1 MPLAKCD
8 KAKNKIEIILDTKT
22 VFMCYFIFNLNL
34 RLAQGGSQYGREL
47 SKELFWKVKNYDCCL
62 SFDDVQILEER
73 LCYQVFISLQN

>member
-1 MPLAKCD
+1 MPPAKGD

-47 SKELFWKVKNYDCCL
+47 SKELFWKVKN
-62 SFDDVQILEER
+62 
-73 LCYQVFISLQN
+73 

>member
-34 RLAQGGSQYGREL
+34 RLLLGRVAIWERVDQG
-47 SKELFWKVKNYDCCL
+47 VA
-62 SFDDVQILEER
+62 LE
-73 LCYQVFISLQN
+73 S

>member
-1 MPLAKCD
+1 MPPAKCD

-47 SKELFWKVKNYDCCL
+47 SKELFWKVKN
-62 SFDDVQILEER
+62 
-73 LCYQVFISLQN
+73 